1 MGNST
6 QQSESDG
13 VPPSPGRFGSE
24 WTEFVKLLH
33 GMATD
38 ELMGNGPTKGAFV
51 GNLRIIAN
59 RMESLIPNTGNE
71 ASARNEVTNG

>member
-1 MGNST
+1 MGKKQT
-6 QQSESDG
+6 IEAG
-13 VPPSPGRFGSE
+13 TPSPERIGSE

-38 ELMGNGPTKGAFV
+38 DLMGNGPTKVAFV
-51 GNLRIIAN
+51 QNLRIIAN

-71 ASARNEVTNG
+71 ASARKDETNG